1 MTKAK
6 ESKTEQNREES
17 SKKKRGERESSLS
30 LPHSYSSICILLIT
44 HNITHIHKERERR

>member
-6 ESKTEQNREES
+6 ESKSREES